1 MFCGN
6 TVEMLE
12 YHVVEMLGK
21 KKWMLST
28 KGIIWLTSQ
37 AGRTCVGLC
46 VLTFLPW
53 SWISVQIVRNKFKLT
68 YQVQCLA
75 CFSLSLELCCG
86 HLLPK
91 LSLGCNDWGIYPIP
105 QLNFLWLVCII
116 FGKYCKLSFY
126 IEWNKV
132 GEKILQAM
140 KSNLLMKLFS
150 ANLGI
155 SWVRMWP
162 FPSITF
168 DSFNFS

>member
-1 MFCGN
+1 
-6 TVEMLE
+6 MLE
-12 YHVVEMLGK
+12 K

-46 VLTFLPW
+46 VLMFLPW

-150 ANLGI
+150 ANLSI
-155 SWVRMWP
+155 WVRMWP

>member
-6 TVEMLE
+6 IVEMLE
-12 YHVVEMLGK
+12 YHVVEMLEK

-46 VLTFLPW
+46 VLMFLPW

-150 ANLGI
+150 ANLSI

>member
-155 SWVRMWP
+155 WVRMWP
-162 FPSITF
+162 FPAITF
-168 DSFNFS
+168 DSFSFS